1 MQALLVLLGIQGSGV
16 ARVEITEDAT
26 DRELTDLMQE
36 MEVMKLIGCHEN
48 IINFLGCCTQ
58 NGPLYVLVEL
68 APHGNM
74 RDYLRSRRPHNSAG
88 YKKQDLEKGSFKPLT
103 EKDLI
108 SYAYQ
113 IARGMEYLAYR
124 KEVLRLVRDFKMFAG
139 CCWCATGSCNCCA
152 HEVRVEAPIGHVI
165 GYVRQEQSCWA
176 PRFTIKDAD
185 HNDILKINGPC
196 CVLSMPCCEDV
207 FMLKNAEETADLGKI
222 SKKPGMAEI
231 FTDAN
236 TFGANFP
243 MNLDVKAKACVLG
256 AVFLIGRLPVKW
268 MAPEALFDRKYT
280 SKSDVEIWLAV
291 KPVMLTLIAS
301 DETIIMIIM
310 SSVKGKKELNKTYH
324 VGAQLGSGGFGTV
337 YGGTRKSDGLPV
349 SIK

>member
-1 MQALLVLLGIQGSGV
+1 MNQQKVHPGQDGSQPPAYTNQQQPYTNQQQPYTNQPPALPPGLPQANQQQWMPAVG
-16 ARVEITEDAT
+16 A
-26 DRELTDLMQE
+26 
-36 MEVMKLIGCHEN
+36 
-48 IINFLGCCTQ
+48 
-58 NGPLYVLVEL
+58 
-68 APHGNM
+68 
-74 RDYLRSRRPHNSAG
+74 SAG
-88 YKKQDLEKGSFKPLT
+88 CPSGLEYLTQIDSVIIKQQV
-103 EKDLI
+103 DLI
-108 SYAYQ
+108 EAFVGWEQANKYQ
-113 IARGMEYLAYR
+113 ITNNQNQQIYFAAEESSMLQRQCCGPSRGFTIHITDNMNQ
-124 KEVLRLVRDFKMFAG
+124 EVLRLVRDFKMFAG

-256 AVFLIGRLPVKW
+256 AVFLIDFMFFEGAGNK
-268 MAPEALFDRKYT
+268 M
-280 SKSDVEIWLAV
+280 
-291 KPVMLTLIAS
+291 
-301 DETIIMIIM
+301 M
-310 SSVKGKKELNKTYH
+310 SYN
-324 VGAQLGSGGFGTV
+324 
-337 YGGTRKSDGLPV
+337 
-349 SIK
+349 